1 MINELI
7 SIQLNK
13 DYIVV
18 ETLKGTRTIPISIVG
33 GDIEVLQALGL
44 RLYELPKKI
53 QKHGPKAQ

>member
-1 MINELI
+1 MINELL

-18 ETLKGTRTIPISIVG
+18 ETLKGTRTIPYTMIG

-44 RLYELPKKI
+44 RLYELPHKVR
-53 QKHGPKAQ
+53 KHGPQ